1 MQQIVP
7 VKLGSRSYD
16 IHIGA
21 GVSAQIADV
30 LKQQAFFKRGMIVT
44 DQRVSG
50 LYLRKIR
57 KTLSEAGYET
67 GEYILPPGETSKTL
81 SYCEKVLSQMAKDNL
96 ERNSFIIALG
106 GGVIGDLAG
115 FVASCYLRGI
125 RFVHIPTT
133 LLAMV
138 DSSVGGKTG
147 VNLPEGKN
155 LVGAF
160 YQPVSVLADLDMLK
174 SLSDR
179 EFSAG
184 MAEVI
189 KYGVIRDKPF
199 FYFLE
204 KNIEKIK
211 DKDLETLTEIVKR
224 CCEIKAEVVSE
235 DEHETTGLREILNFG
250 HTIGHGIE
258 AVGGYGKLLHGEAIA
273 VGMVLEAKLAAEKL
287 GFSADA
293 SNRLRKLLE
302 AFDLPT
308 KIPAVDKGL
317 LLRSMARDK
326 KVRDGKLRFSIPEDF
341 GATATGIE
349 FSEDEV
355 RRVI

>member
-1 MQQIVP
+1 MQQIVS
-7 VKLGSRSYD
+7 VKLGERSYG
-16 IHIGA
+16 IHIGS
-21 GVSAQIADV
+21 GVSGQLAE
-30 LKQQAFFKRGMIVT
+30 LLEKNSFSKKGMIVT
-44 DQRVSG
+44 DQTVSS
-50 LYLRKIR
+50 LYLPAIR
-57 KTLSEAGYET
+57 KSLAHT
-67 GEYILPPGETSKTL
+67 GFDTAEYILPPGEQSKSL
-81 SYCEKVLSQMAKDNL
+81 AYCEKVLSQMAKDNL
-96 ERNSFIIALG
+96 ERRSFLIALG
-106 GGVIGDLAG
+106 GGVIGDLSG
-115 FVASCYLRGI
+115 FVAACYLRGI
-125 RFVHIPTT
+125 SFIQIPTT

-160 YQPVSVLADLDMLK
+160 YQPVGVFADLDMLK
-174 SLSDR
+174 TLPDR

-204 KNIEKIK
+204 KNIKKIK
-211 DKDLETLTEIVKR
+211 DKDTETLAMIVQR
-224 CCEIKAEVVSE
+224 CCEIKAEVVSQ
-235 DEHETTGLREILNFG
+235 DEHETIGLREILNFG

-258 AVGGYGKLLHGEAIA
+258 AVGGYGKMLHGEAIS
-273 VGMVLEAKLAAEKL
+273 VGMVIEAKLAGEKL

-293 SNRLRKLLE
+293 ANRLRKLLE

-308 KIPAVDKGL
+308 KMPQVDKGL
-317 LLRSMARDK
+317 LIRAMSRDK
-326 KVRDGKLRFSIPEDF
+326 KVRDGKLRFAIPEDF